1 MKITNT
7 FVGGKMN
14 MDIDQRLLPKG
25 QYFKAMNIEV
35 INPESNGTGS
45 DDYGDSGVLRN
56 SIGNLIP
63 VSGANLPLNVTN
75 ISGVPLVS
83 PRCIGACINPQS
95 NSIYWLITSTYEDL
109 IVEYL
114 DTPNVIPTG
123 GTAGTAGAIS
133 YIARAVKGV
142 GAVAGKYFN
151 FNVNYPVTGINYFN
165 GFLMWTDNLNPPRMI
180 NVNTFKAWTS
190 ATPPFAW
197 NQDDINVIVKPPL
210 TSPTIQLFN
219 DGSAKNYIQD
229 KFLYFSYRYK
239 YTDGRWSS
247 IAPFSKVAF
256 VPSAYVYNLDTGIND
271 GMQNKYNIVNITV
284 ATGDRQVTDIQLL
297 FKDSSQPNIYIIET
311 VNKAKPIVSTS
322 AIPNNTTW
330 TYIRFDNS
338 KIYATL
344 PSSQLTRLFDNV
356 PIRALG
362 QDIIGSRLIYGNYT
376 QYYDMITV
384 NKSKVI
390 PNFSIIKQSSLV
402 DDNKI
407 EPSLKAN
414 RNYEFGIIYKD
425 DYGRM
430 STVITSPT
438 NTCHIYNYSQNGN
451 NLKNYVHISIAH
463 NPPYWSTKYNIAIK
477 QNSTEYYNI
486 YPISVVFD
494 PNYFFTYYRINNA
507 DKNKISEGDF
517 IIIKSD
523 YNGITNSNKEY
534 RVLEIQY
541 KTFGQIVTGSIE
553 GLYIK
558 IAKVTTNTL
567 APTSVFSPQHTAS
580 TASPA
585 FYTWANLP
593 AGVLINASPIV
604 YYPYNGVSSRLPVS
618 LFSYTRV
625 LYVPSDT
632 RIFIEY
638 AGIINGLHCLNYK
651 NFSISGQ
658 NINASPLPFRNAT
671 NNLSINVNIKISS
684 SSPVYGYITINSS
697 AICNI
702 GDSWRLN
709 IYSNMGKTLGGNKIN
724 KLGVAFPVDTGVNGE
739 NIYPGAKIN
748 FGFIVDD
755 SVVYVN
761 YPIPYSYNIIT
772 SFTNKQS
779 FISNDKYVDIQE
791 WFWESGAYLS
801 FNRLLSP
808 ATPNVNESYKSV
820 FFRYGTSISFAS
832 TNLNNQIT
840 LAPQSSQG
848 GHVYMVINSTI
859 PDSAVT
865 LSSIFNMRIY
875 DVDDGSDPSSGL
887 SIIYRKN
894 ILALET
900 IPKITNNAVFHECTE
915 DLSVYTDAFG
925 RKKHKGTIQDQTNT
939 LPAIVSTEQSNNISI
954 TTNHSFNCWAFPN
967 GVESDRINDDFNAP
981 TMEWS
986 PRVSVPVEDYGQ
998 QIVSEGLT
1006 YSGVYKQDSNVN
1018 NLNQF
1023 NLSLGNFKYLDKSFG
1038 SVQKIKSRNTDLVV
1052 FQQDKVSKV
1061 LFGKNLLSDS
1071 TGGGQVASI
1080 PEVLGTQIAYQGE
1093 FGISNNP
1100 ESFAQWDDN
1109 MFFTD
1114 SQRGAVLRLGNDGI
1128 FEISSNGM
1136 RSFFNTNFKSQP
1148 DTMKIGVFDPYYK
1161 RYILSETN
1169 FTKSQSLSSTTV
1181 INDPLDTIIG
1191 TVPLYDVPIIVPSS
1205 GGTLPL

>member
-35 INPESNGTGS
+35 INPESNGTGG

-56 SIGNLIP
+56 SLGNLRP
-63 VSGANLPLNVTN
+63 VSGANVSLNVTN
-75 ISGVPLVS
+75 ISGGALVA

-114 DTPNVIPTG
+114 DTPNVIPTA

-151 FNVNYPVTGINYFN
+151 FNINYPVTGINYFN

-180 NVNTFKAWTS
+180 NVNTFKAWTL
-190 ATPPFAW
+190 PNPNFIW

-210 TSPTIQLFN
+210 AAPTIQLFN

-256 VPSAYVYNLDTGIND
+256 VPSVFSYNAYTGTNI

-297 FKDSSQPNIYIIET
+297 FKDSQFSNIYVIET
-311 VNKAKPIVSTS
+311 INKAKPIVSTS
-322 AIPNNTTW
+322 SIPDNQTW

-338 KIYATL
+338 KIYTSL

-390 PNFSIIKQSSLV
+390 PNFSVIRQSSLI
-402 DDNKI
+402 DANKV
-407 EPSLKAN
+407 EPSLKTN
-414 RNYEFGIIYKD
+414 RDYEFGIIYKD

-438 NTCHIYNYSQNGN
+438 NTCHIYNNAQIGG
-451 NLKNYVHISIAH
+451 NLKNYVRISIAH
-463 NPPYWSTKYNIAIK
+463 NPPYWATKYNIAIK
-477 QNSTEYYNI
+477 QNTLKYYNI
-486 YPISVVFD
+486 YPIAVFNGTHGPFSYFCINNTDKDKVSEGESVV
-494 PNYFFTYYRINNA
+494 
-507 DKNKISEGDF
+507 
-517 IIIKSD
+517 IKSD
-523 YNGITNSNKEY
+523 YNGPTNSNLKY
-534 RVLEIQY
+534 KVLELIY
-541 KTFGQIVTGSIE
+541 LNSSNIPANYPE
-553 GLYIK
+553 GLYLK
-558 IAKVTTNTL
+558 INRVLTNTISAA
-567 APTSVFSPQHTAS
+567 APYITYYNTAS
-580 TASPA
+580 YPSSTVYP
-585 FYTWANLP
+585 WATLP
-593 AGVLINASPIV
+593 AGVFINASPIV
-604 YYPYNGVSSRLPVS
+604 YYPYNGTSSRLPVS
-618 LFSYTRV
+618 SFSYTRV
-625 LYVPSDT
+625 LPVPSDT

-638 AGIINGLHCLNYK
+638 AGIIGGLHCLNYK
-651 NFSISGQ
+651 LFNQNNQ
-658 NINASPLPFRNAT
+658 NINAAPLPFRNAT
-671 NNLSINVNIKISS
+671 NNLPINVNIKISS
-684 SSPVYGYITINSS
+684 SSPVYGYITINSNT
-697 AICNI
+697 ACNI

-709 IYSNMGKTLGGNKIN
+709 IYSNMGNTLGGNKIN
-724 KLGVAFPVDTGVNGE
+724 TLACAFKADTLSTTGE
-739 NIYPGAKIN
+739 AIMPGAEIN
-748 FGFIVDD
+748 IGYI
-755 SVVYVN
+755 SV
-761 YPIPYSYNIIT
+761 YNIST
-772 SFTNKQS
+772 LGTQTLLGTPEQS
-779 FISNDKYVDIQE
+779 FISPDRYVDIQE
-791 WFWESGAYLS
+791 WFWESNAYID
-801 FNRLLSP
+801 FNYVTSP
-808 ATPNVNESYKSV
+808 FMPNGLDSYKNV
-820 FFRYGTSISFAS
+820 LFRYGSSISM
-832 TNLNNQIT
+832 TNFPG
-840 LAPQSSQG
+840 LADWNIKLAAQSYSG
-848 GHVYMVINSTI
+848 GAVYMVIQCPILFNG
-859 PDSAVT
+859 
-865 LSSIFNMRIY
+865 SSQLMSFANAMGVH
-875 DVDDGSDPSSGL
+875 DVKYGGSGAGL
-887 SIIYRKN
+887 SILYQKN

-900 IPKITNNAVFHECTE
+900 IPNNAQDAVFHECTE
-915 DLSVYTDAFG
+915 DLNVYTDAFG
-925 RKKHKGTIQDQTNT
+925 RKKHRGTIQDQTNT

-954 TTNHSFNCWAFPN
+954 TTNHSFNCWAFSN
-967 GVESDRINDDFNAP
+967 GVESDRIKDDFNAP

-998 QIVSEGLT
+998 QVVSEGLT

-1023 NLSLGNFKYLDKSFG
+1023 NISLGNFKYLDKSFG

-1052 FQQDKVSKV
+1052 LQQDKVSKV

-1114 SQRGAVLRLGNDGI
+1114 SQRGAVLRLGNDGL

-1136 RSFFNTNFKSQP
+1136 KSFFNTNFKSQP

-1161 RYILSETN
+1161 RYILSETE
-1169 FTKSQSLSSTTV
+1169 FTKSQSVSSTTV

-1191 TVPLYDVPIIVPSS
+1191 SVPLYDVPIIVPSN
-1205 GGTLPL
+1205 GGSLPL